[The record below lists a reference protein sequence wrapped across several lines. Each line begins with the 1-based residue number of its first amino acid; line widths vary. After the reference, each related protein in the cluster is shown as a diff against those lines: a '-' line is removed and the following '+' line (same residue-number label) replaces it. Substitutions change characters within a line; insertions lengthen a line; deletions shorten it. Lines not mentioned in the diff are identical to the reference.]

1 RVDAGQLVNAA
12 GSIVHAGKG
21 VLTVQ
26 ATQLDGA
33 GGSIAT
39 AGGLQLDAVTVDH
52 RGATLT
58 ADHFALNVDRFDNQ
72 NGKLLATGAQAS
84 TVQATTSLD
93 NGGNGLIA
101 SNGDLTLTSAV
112 FGNAGGTVQQ
122 AGTGML
128 AINTHTVNAQGGK
141 LLSNGALQLTGET
154 TDLRDGTLSATRI
167 AVDTGTLLNAG
178 GSIIA

>member
-1 RVDAGQLVNAA
+1 M
-12 GSIVHAGKG
+12 
-21 VLTVQ
+21 TVQ

-84 TVQATTSLD
+84 TVQATTS
-93 NGGNGLIA
+93 
-101 SNGDLTLTSAV
+101 
-112 FGNAGGTVQQ
+112 
-122 AGTGML
+122 
-128 AINTHTVNAQGGK
+128 
-141 LLSNGALQLTGET
+141 
-154 TDLRDGTLSATRI
+154 
-167 AVDTGTLLNAG
+167 
-178 GSIIA
+178 